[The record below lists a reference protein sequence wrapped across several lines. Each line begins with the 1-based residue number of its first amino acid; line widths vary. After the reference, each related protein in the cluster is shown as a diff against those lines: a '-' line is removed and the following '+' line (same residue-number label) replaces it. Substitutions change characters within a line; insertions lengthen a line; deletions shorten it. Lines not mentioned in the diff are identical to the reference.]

1 MQPQAAPMQP
11 QAAPYTPPQV
21 VVSQQQQ
28 QPFVSGTPMVGGAY
42 PATSA
47 TTALILSILSL
58 VCGGVCFAI
67 PGLIMANSALAITNS
82 HPGHP
87 DSGSAKAA
95 QVISWIVIGITIA
108 MVGFYAFFFV
118 FMLPQW

>member
-58 VCGGVCFAI
+58 VCGGVCFA
-67 PGLIMANSALAITNS
+67 

-95 QVISWIVIGITIA
+95 QVISWIVIGLTIA

>member
-1 MQPQAAPMQP
+1 M
-11 QAAPYTPPQV
+11 
-21 VVSQQQQ
+21 
-28 QPFVSGTPMVGGAY
+28 GGAY

-58 VCGGVCFAI
+58 VCGGICFAI
-67 PGLIMANSALAITNS
+67 PGLIMANSALAITDS

-95 QVISWIVIGITIA
+95 QVISWIVIGLTIA
-108 MVGFYAFFFV
+108 VTIFYGLMFV
-118 FMLPQW
+118 VMIS